1 MITDTQV
8 FESII
13 PQASATIP
21 HATERRRS
29 FRRPLGTIATI
40 SRIIDGQEHNRLHV
54 LVTNRSEEG
63 VGLRC
68 PIGLVES
75 GIYRLQIGCEL
86 GDSALIQIR
95 TSRARFD
102 QSFDIGA
109 VEI

>member
-1 MITDTQV
+1 MISDTMV
-8 FESII
+8 FESIVPPI
-13 PQASATIP
+13 SGTIP
-21 HATERRRS
+21 HAPERRRS

-40 SRIIDGQEHNRLHV
+40 SRIIDGLEHNRLHV

-68 PIGLVES
+68 PIGLVEG

-102 QSFDIGA
+102 LSFDIGA